1 MAQVEISREEAK
13 SENGKTTEIDVTEV
27 IDKVRSL
34 VSSVREI
41 AGKPMDVK
49 VDNFNFTFNKAAD
62 GEYGLSVDTKIV
74 IKPK

>member
-1 MAQVEISREEAK
+1 MAQVEICKDEAK
-13 SENGKTTEIDVTEV
+13 TGNGKTTEIDVTEV
-27 IDKVRSL
+27 IENVRSL

-62 GEYGLSVDTKIV
+62 GEYGLSVDTKII

>member
-1 MAQVEISREEAK
+1 MAQVEITKDEAK
-13 SENGKTTEIDVTEV
+13 TGKETTTEIDVTQV
-27 IDKVRSL
+27 IDNVRSL
-34 VSSVREI
+34 VNSVREI

-62 GEYGLSVDTKIV
+62 GEYGLSVDTKII